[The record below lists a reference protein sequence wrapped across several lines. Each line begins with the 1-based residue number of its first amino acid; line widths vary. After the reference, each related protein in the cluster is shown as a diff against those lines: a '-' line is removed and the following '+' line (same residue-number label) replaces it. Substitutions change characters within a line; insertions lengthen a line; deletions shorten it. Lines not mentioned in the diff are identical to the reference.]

1 LSIDTKSFDNI
12 LSKIIK
18 SESGIK
24 KVILVDRTGLTI
36 ASVSKFSY
44 FPADI
49 DGIGAIASAVFGASE
64 EQGKKLDIGD
74 LEIVTSEFSGGKIF
88 VSSCDP
94 KAVLTLISDPDINIG
109 LIRLILKKLGE
120 KLKEILDEFLSDIP
134 DSPNPRDP
142 RDPDGTSGTTLVN
155 FY

>member
-1 LSIDTKSFDNI
+1 MSIDTKSFDNI

-44 FPADI
+44 FPSDV
-49 DGIGAIASAVFGASE
+49 DGIGAVTSAVICASD
-64 EQGKKLDIGD
+64 EQGKNLDLGD

-88 VSSCDP
+88 ASSYGP
-94 KAVLTLISDPDINIG
+94 KGVIALISDPDINIG
-109 LIRLILKKLGE
+109 LIRLILKRFGAPEGKVICQYCGRKLT
-120 KLKEILDEFLSDIP
+120 KEDQFTHSC
-134 DSPNPRDP
+134 NR
-142 RDPDGTSGTTLVN
+142 
-155 FY
+155 FYMG